1 MKVTNNLNIEN
12 ARIIFRNFAGE
23 ETKFNRKGNRN
34 FCVVIENPEDAE
46 KLANDGWNVKM
57 LDPRDEGD
65 TPTNYIQV
73 TVSYNRIPPKV
84 YLVTKK
90 TKTLL
95 DEESIDSLDYADI
108 INVDMVIR
116 PYNWEV
122 SGKSG
127 VKAYL
132 KTMYVTIEE
141 DEFAYKYESE
151 EEEVMF

>member
-1 MKVTNNLNIEN
+1 MKVMNNLNIEN

-46 KLANDGWNVKM
+46 KLSNDGWNVKM

-65 TPTNYIQV
+65 TPTHYIQV

-108 INVDMVIR
+108 TNVDMVIR

-141 DEFAYKYESE
+141 DEFAHKYESE
-151 EEEVMF
+151 EEVMF

>member
-34 FCVVIENPEDAE
+34 FCVVIENPEDAK
-46 KLANDGWNVKM
+46 KLSNDGWNVKM

-65 TPTNYIQV
+65 TPTHYIQV
-73 TVSYNRIPPKV
+73 TVSYSKILPKV
-84 YLVTKK
+84 YLVTSR

-95 DEESIDSLDYADI
+95 DEESIASLDYADI
-108 INVDMVIR
+108 SNVDIVIR

-122 SGKSG
+122 NGMSG

-141 DEFAYKYESE
+141 DEFAHKYEP

>member
-1 MKVTNNLNIEN
+1 MKVMNNLNIEN

-65 TPTNYIQV
+65 TPTHYIQV

-108 INVDMVIR
+108 TNVDMVIR

-151 EEEVMF
+151 EEVMF

>member
-46 KLANDGWNVKM
+46 KLSNDGWNVKM

-65 TPTNYIQV
+65 TPTHYIQV
-73 TVSYNRIPPKV
+73 TVSYSRIPPKV
-84 YLVTKK
+84 YLVTSR

-95 DEESIDSLDYADI
+95 DEESIASLDYADI
-108 INVDMVIR
+108 SNVDIVVR

-122 SGKSG
+122 NGMSG

-141 DEFAYKYESE
+141 DEFAHKYESE
-151 EEEVMF
+151 EEVMF

>member
-65 TPTNYIQV
+65 TPTHYIQV

-84 YLVTKK
+84 YLVTNR

-95 DEESIDSLDYADI
+95 DEESIESLDYADI
-108 INVDMVIR
+108 TNVDMVIR

-127 VKAYL
+127 IKAYL

-141 DEFAYKYESE
+141 DEFAHKYESE
-151 EEEVMF
+151 EEVMF

>member
-46 KLANDGWNVKM
+46 KLSNDGWNVKM

-65 TPTNYIQV
+65 TPTHYIQV

-84 YLVTKK
+84 YLVTNK

-95 DEESIDSLDYADI
+95 DEESIESLDYADI
-108 INVDMVIR
+108 SNVDMVIR

-141 DEFAYKYESE
+141 DEFAHKYESE
-151 EEEVMF
+151 EVMF

>member
-46 KLANDGWNVKM
+46 KLSNDGWNVKM

-65 TPTNYIQV
+65 TPTHYIQV
-73 TVSYNRIPPKV
+73 TVSYSRIQPKV
-84 YLVTKK
+84 YLVTSR

-95 DEESIDSLDYADI
+95 DEESIASLDYADI
-108 INVDMVIR
+108 SNVDIVIR

-122 SGKSG
+122 NGMSG

-141 DEFAYKYESE
+141 DEFAHKYESE
-151 EEEVMF
+151 EEVMF